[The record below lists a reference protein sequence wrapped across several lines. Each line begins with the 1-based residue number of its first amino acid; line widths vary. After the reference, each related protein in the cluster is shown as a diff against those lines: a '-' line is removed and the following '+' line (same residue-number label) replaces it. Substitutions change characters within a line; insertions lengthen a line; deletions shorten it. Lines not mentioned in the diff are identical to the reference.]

1 VRLTSE
7 TVASGTTAPCWSST
21 TTMSDDVFGDCAN
34 VGAAS
39 AQHSNVHIKR
49 LDDGIGSLLVS
60 WFTPAAS

>member
-1 VRLTSE
+1 
-7 TVASGTTAPCWSST
+7 
-21 TTMSDDVFGDCAN
+21 MSDDVFGDCAN

-39 AQHSNVHIKR
+39 AQHSNVHIER